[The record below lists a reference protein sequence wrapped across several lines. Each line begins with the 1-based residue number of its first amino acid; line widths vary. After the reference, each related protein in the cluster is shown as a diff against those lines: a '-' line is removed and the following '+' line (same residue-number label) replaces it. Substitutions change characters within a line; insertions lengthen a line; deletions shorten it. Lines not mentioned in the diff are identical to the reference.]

1 MVETEI
7 GAQVDRLIYVSG
19 KEEME
24 RGKVGM

>member
-7 GAQVDRLIYVSG
+7 GAQVDGLIYVSG

-24 RGKVGM
+24 GGKVGM